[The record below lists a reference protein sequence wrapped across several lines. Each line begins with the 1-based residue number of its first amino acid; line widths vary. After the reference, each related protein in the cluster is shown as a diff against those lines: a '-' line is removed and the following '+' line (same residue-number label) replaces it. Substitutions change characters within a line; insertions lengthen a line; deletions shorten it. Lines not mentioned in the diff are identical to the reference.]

1 MDNQIHKCL
10 IQFGQEDT
18 LDDFKP
24 QQDKTQRHSQLA
36 CNGFNACY
44 LTLMSCLSSKCLTTE
59 KSIQRHL

>member
-36 CNGFNACY
+36 RNGFIACY
-44 LTLMSCLSSKCLTTE
+44 LTLTSCLGSKRLTRE
-59 KSIQRHL
+59 KSFQRHL